1 MAFKIKVPKAEDF
14 MRKGV
19 KSLVATVNGSI
30 TQGLLHNG
38 TKIAQLHSFARDT
51 LGRPRL
57 AGHPVAGVINAVAMI
72 FGEDELE
79 DAGAYGL
86 GFTIGDLIA
95 KEVMDAEP
103 IVKLYSDHIRVE
115 GFDGS
120 AEIKIVINGVEY
132 GVDAFETPAKYGT
145 IDTENGKLITDG
157 SGVFEASF
165 KDEYELAT
173 GKIHD
178 VYVYEVGKAKSSRL
192 KVAL

>member
-1 MAFKIKVPKAEDF
+1 MVFKVKVPKFEDLK
-14 MRKGV
+14 RKGI
-19 KSLVATVNGSI
+19 KTIVASVSGAI

-38 TKIAQLHSFARDT
+38 TKIAQLHSFARDVV
-51 LGRPRL
+51 GRPRL
-57 AGHPVAGVINAVAMI
+57 AGHPVAGVINAVAML

-86 GFTIGDLIA
+86 GYTIGDLIA

-103 IVKLYSDHIRVE
+103 IVKLYRDHIRVE
-115 GFDGS
+115 GFDGN

-157 SGVFEASF
+157 SGVFEANF
-165 KDEYELAT
+165 KDEYELET
-173 GKIHD
+173 GKVHE
-178 VYVYEVGKAKSSRL
+178 VYVYQVGKAKGSRL